1 MNIFDKIYCWFF
13 GHDMVA
19 EGNFDNGRSQFG
31 AYRCLRCGYIH
42 NWQYDN
48 I

>member
-1 MNIFDKIYCWFF
+1 MKILSKIYCWLK

-19 EGNFDNGRSQFG
+19 EGVFNNDSSAWGS
-31 AYRCLRCGYIH
+31 YRCLRCDKIH

-48 I
+48 